1 MDEIR
6 IELTGIPTEGRHGAN
21 PGERVLPQAFV
32 VDLDVLLEYSDDSLE
47 TTLDYRMLTQLV
59 KDTVATTSFVL
70 LESLA
75 EAVASA
81 MFEYPTV
88 LEATATVHKPGA
100 AQSIGVEDVAAS
112 ATVGP

>member
-21 PGERVLPQAFV
+21 PGERALPQAFI

-47 TTLDYRMLTQLV
+47 TTLDYRMLAQLV

-75 EAVASA
+75 QAVASA

-88 LEATATVHKPGA
+88 LESTVTVHKPGA

>member
-6 IELTGIPTEGRHGAN
+6 IQLAGIPSEGRHGAN
-21 PGERVLPQAFV
+21 PGERDRSQAFV

-75 EAVASA
+75 QAVASA
-81 MFEYPTV
+81 MFEFPTV
-88 LEATATVHKPGA
+88 LEATATVHKPSA
-100 AQSIGVEDVAAS
+100 ALSIGVEDVAAS
-112 ATVGP
+112 ASLGP

>member
-1 MDEIR
+1 MDELR

-21 PGERVLPQAFV
+21 PGERDFPQAFV
-32 VDLDVLLEYSDDSLE
+32 VDLDVLIEYSEDSLD
-47 TTLDYRMLTQLV
+47 TTLDYRILPQVV
-59 KDTVATTSFVL
+59 KDTVASSSFDL

-75 EAVASA
+75 LAVASA

-100 AQSIGVEDVAAS
+100 AKNMSVADVAAS
-112 ATVGP
+112 ATVGS